1 MKGTSDDYKAEF
13 DREKRILLEKQRDQF
28 ETLKLKYRVGLEQIV
43 DQWLS
48 QEEAKQ
54 EQWMDQIQQEAEDR
68 VAKIEAH
75 WKEQNTLLQ
84 QQLAQYKSS

>member
-1 MKGTSDDYKAEF
+1 MEGTSDDYKAEF

-68 VAKIEAH
+68 VAKIEAQ

-84 QQLAQYKSS
+84 QQLAQYESS

>member
-68 VAKIEAH
+68 VANIEAQ

-84 QQLAQYKSS
+84 QQLAQYESS

>member
-1 MKGTSDDYKAEF
+1 MKGTSEDYKAEF

-68 VAKIEAH
+68 VAKIEAQ

>member
-68 VAKIEAH
+68 VAKIEAQ

-84 QQLAQYKSS
+84 QQLAQYESS